1 MYEILVMR
9 IRSTLNKCDA
19 DPQCGLNFFFNWFIF
34 TGSNRI
40 CQIREGKC
48 KRVLAGEYKRRKHWP
63 EGISNKQK
71 IENENMITFVPL
83 YVVNRHLGFSVES
96 VTYILLGWYFIS
108 LTWISKL
115 FLVWNV
121 SGLKFFHLRS
131 ALFKNHNWACIKLN
145 SRQIGKNST

>member
-1 MYEILVMR
+1 MQI
-9 IRSTLNKCDA
+9 
-19 DPQCGLNFFFNWFIF
+19 PWCGLNLFFFNWFIF

-48 KRVLAGEYKRRKHWP
+48 KLVGKECWQQRIKGANTDQ
-63 EGISNKQK
+63 GISNKQR
-71 IENENMITFVPL
+71 IEKGNMITFVPL

-131 ALFKNHNWACIKLN
+131 ALFKNHNWARIKLN
-145 SRQIGKNST
+145 SRRIGKNTT